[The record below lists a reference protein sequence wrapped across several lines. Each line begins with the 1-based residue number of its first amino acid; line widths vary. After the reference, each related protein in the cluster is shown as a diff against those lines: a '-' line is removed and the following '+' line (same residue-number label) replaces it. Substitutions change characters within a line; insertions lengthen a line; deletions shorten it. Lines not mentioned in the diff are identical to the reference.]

1 MAKYLTAEEKNEIVG
16 AEIERLRQKRKNKH
30 TWQESPLL
38 LRRQIIIDLLGQG
51 LSKTRIVEELMAR
64 WNIHNAVAY
73 NYINDAYDYIAET
86 YKEDTPK
93 LRDIAISRL
102 ESLAEDALLNRD
114 RASAL
119 KAYDQINK
127 LQGLYEEKVKTDN
140 NLTITFDFGGND

>member
-1 MAKYLTAEEKNEIVG
+1 
-16 AEIERLRQKRKNKH
+16 
-30 TWQESPLL
+30 
-38 LRRQIIIDLLGQG
+38 
-51 LSKTRIVEELMAR
+51 MAR
-64 WNIHNAVAY
+64 WDIHNAVAY

-140 NLTITFDFGGND
+140 NVTITFDFGGND